1 MVSVLHWPFF
11 CTWTPHFDVV
21 ANLLL
26 APPIRHSASSTEHL
40 TSYIE
45 TRVITTLWVLNQ
57 PYEFSSPSPRF
68 CLMLGLGLF
77 LLKPDSGLDE
87 SDCRSATLRTFL
99 LEHTDSIL
107 SALSDEKQVQPGVEL
122 DSHMFV

>member
-1 MVSVLHWPFF
+1 MVNVLHWPFF

-26 APPIRHSASSTEHL
+26 APPITAHHQQNILHL
-40 TSYIE
+40 TS
-45 TRVITTLWVLNQ
+45 RHGSPQHCGFLNQ
-57 PYEFSSPSPRF
+57 PYEFSSTSPRF

-107 SALSDEKQVQPGVEL
+107 SASSDEKQVQPGAEL
-122 DSHMFV
+122 DSHIFV